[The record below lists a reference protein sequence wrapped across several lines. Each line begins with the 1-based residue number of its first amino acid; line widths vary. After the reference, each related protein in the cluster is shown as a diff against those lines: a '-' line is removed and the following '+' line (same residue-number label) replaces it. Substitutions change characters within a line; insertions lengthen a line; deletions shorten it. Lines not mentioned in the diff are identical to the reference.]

1 VLFSID
7 QEQQANAQQTV
18 QPGMEQGVLA
28 SSEVGAGAETPPD
41 PMENTP
47 HNAGAKAL
55 PDSYLF
61 FAVFVIGLL
70 VVFFKVQT
78 RKRRV

>member
-1 VLFSID
+1 MLID
-7 QEQQANAQQTV
+7 QEQQAEQTV

-28 SSEVGAGAETPPD
+28 SSEVGAGARGETPPD
-41 PMENTP
+41 DSMESTP

-61 FAVFVIGLL
+61 FAVFVIALL

-78 RKRRV
+78 RKRRA